1 MLMPIEIARMEEAR
15 QARAMTEIAPVH
27 ELAMGGVMSFLEPGS
42 WANQACGVGLAG
54 PVSDDEIDRFVA
66 FYESRGVEPRVELSQ
81 FADPSLLAGLGQ
93 RGFDM
98 RQFETVLARAIEP
111 DADIMPALPGAWPR
125 DDAGNDLEI
134 ARVEPADEAMV
145 LESLRVAM
153 SGFMPKGHV
162 PSDGEVQMH
171 RRVVAHPHGEVIVA
185 KFGERVVGSGGAEY
199 PRDAAIPVGV
209 LFGVSVLPE
218 FRRRG
223 VQQAM
228 IHYRLRRALERGAS
242 VAVIHS
248 QPGASTDRN
257 AMRLGFSPCYTKV
270 IMAKRSE
277 GLVPSP

>member
-27 ELAMGGVMSFLEPGS
+27 EPVMGGVMSFLEPGS

-54 PVSDDEIDRFVA
+54 PVQDDEIDRFVA
-66 FYESRGVEPRVELSQ
+66 FYESRGVEPRVELCQ
-81 FADPSLLAGLGQ
+81 FADATLIAGLGR
-93 RGFDM
+93 RGFDL
-98 RQFETVLARAIEP
+98 RQFETVLARAFGP
-111 DADIMPALPGAWPR
+111 DEVLPAALTDTGPTDERGNKLVVERVDPA
-125 DDAGNDLEI
+125 DDA
-134 ARVEPADEAMV
+134 MV
-145 LESLRVAM
+145 MESLRVAM
-153 SGFMPKGHV
+153 SGFMPEGHV
-162 PSDGEVQMH
+162 PSEGEIEMH

-199 PRDAAIPVGV
+199 PRDAEIPVGV

-223 VQQAM
+223 VQRAM
-228 IHYRLRRALERGAS
+228 ILHRVRGAHERGAK

-248 QPGASTDRN
+248 IPGAATDRN
-257 AMRLGFSPCYTKV
+257 AMRLGFLPCYTKA
-270 IMAKRSE
+270 ILAKKGE